1 MIFEHL
7 NKLQHS
13 VTIIL
18 ILNVYSYCYLKSE
31 SFLFI
36 WMRASKIKVSGLT
49 VFYIYNYTSSAC

>member
-18 ILNVYSYCYLKSE
+18 ILNVYSYCYLKYE
-31 SFLFI
+31 SFLF
-36 WMRASKIKVSGLT
+36 K
-49 VFYIYNYTSSAC
+49 